1 MKTLG
6 TLSHT
11 HLDILYAKTH
21 CGLRRINCAAG
32 LAQFGS
38 VWLTLPLPRVAMP
51 PGHAGI
57 NARKTARYTGKECAK
72 RWLMPKKNSFGA
84 GLSCLVNPIRLASVQ
99 YRSWSTYALSRI
111 SDIDL

>member
-1 MKTLG
+1 MGRICLWELELPRFVLRGGRVPWLVKTLG

-57 NARKTARYTGKECAK
+57 NARKTARYTGKDCDP
-72 RWLMPKKNSFGA
+72 L
-84 GLSCLVNPIRLASVQ
+84 Q
-99 YRSWSTYALSRI
+99 
-111 SDIDL
+111 